1 MNKPHIWMWVGS
13 TSQSSRVMKEEPK
26 DENRAD
32 GEADS
37 DRMEKGEKGRD
48 EDKAEFNGKAIS
60 LKVYIMKRRFYFLH
74 LYSGPQD
81 PLGTA
86 IQAAAKRHRMKVSVT
101 SYDKELNNADLLD
114 PEPFGEILN
123 KAKEGYWDGYH
134 SGFPCTSFTKLRW
147 RKAEGY
153 PGPCRSIRYPYGL
166 PTNDWKL
173 QGDCDEGTLH
183 ASRSAFLGETILK
196 AKTDGRI
203 KPAVTME
210 NPPPSAHEEHLSAW
224 ELPEI
229 ASMVYKNNL
238 TKAVF
243 PTCRYQSGIPAGK
256 RTYKPQQFAG
266 TLLGL
271 KSMEGE
277 CQCGK
282 GAEHIPVVGKER
294 SVESGHYPQELCEK
308 YAELLLQ
315 HFRRIATSEFYVKRA
330 EDLKEEVD
338 DLKKRSA
345 KRQRSTSPPK
355 DDGGSKSPEAV
366 ATSSKSKPQPKKEE
380 DEYTYEY
387 ETDEGEDT
395 KVTAVEPEVKTED
408 KPKEWVGGSGH
419 YGMLKESKAKA
430 NDPANLK
437 FLGGMRNPADA
448 VAGMP
453 SSLNLG
459 LRIFA
464 AWERFSKSNPVALET
479 AGAYGTK
486 DCTLDKG
493 SVTRWKGELRKL
505 IGSQGKPKVDLTSR
519 WVHKSPLEADIIRAW
534 TRKAGDPDTVLAD
547 WIEDGTPLGINLDI
561 ETKGVFPPS
570 DKEFEEEVM
579 IDASLQIAR
588 GSITNYSSITE
599 NITDSKEEVTRVID
613 LGYAVKLTREEVDK
627 HFSQGTISKL
637 AIIVKTR
644 ADGSKKR
651 RLIIDLRRSGGNS
664 KARLKE
670 KIILPK
676 AMDAVETIRAMH
688 HLHPTVTMEEKRSRW
703 GRELVL
709 IDIQDAFPHLAVHAK
724 ELEHC
729 LTPDVDGSGFLLFRA
744 LLFGFKTAPLLWSR
758 YAAWVSRM
766 LQSCVPPHEGQHQ
779 TYLDDS
785 AWCLQGTLQRRNLV
799 LGFIL
804 HTLAAIGMKV
814 SVAKGERGAN
824 ITWAGVEFRLIS
836 DKEVLVTLPEKFIAD
851 LQQRLAEWEGR
862 GMAPLADLR
871 AVTGKI
877 SWLSGVLPRT
887 RWILRVFYAVMSARE
902 TEVRSGSEAS
912 RREKRTDTRNKDGLF
927 VTKRLEGARLAL
939 MEYLN
944 VTKERPTRKIPL
956 SARGL
961 ARVNIITDASPE
973 GLGAVLVIND
983 QVIDMVASKVTEV
996 DAKNLGFEWG
1006 SSASQG
1012 VVEALAIIVALKHW
1026 GPKLAG
1032 MNVQVTIKSDS
1043 VTALSSIQKRS
1054 GASAAQNF
1062 CGAVLGV
1069 LLERFRVEDAKLQ
1082 HIPGVANKVADYL
1095 SRPSTWGST
1104 PRPAEIKEGDIS
1116 QSQVRD
1122 AEYFPLPPPGLNPE
1136 LWGQTSEDSPAGPW
1150 TSWHS

>member
-1 MNKPHIWMWVGS
+1 MPRKSTKRTPLHKVWVFGPPFNAMHPTGRLIDELKKDWSASVSKTFHKGTKGEPAMNKPHIWMWVGS

-134 SGFPCTSFTKLRW
+134 SGFPYTSFTKLRW

-519 WVHKSPLEADIIRAW
+519 WVHRKQTSSGHGLE
-534 TRKAGDPDTVLAD
+534 KQ
-547 WIEDGTPLGINLDI
+547 GTPTPCWRIGLKTEPPWASTWTSKPKGCSHRP
-561 ETKGVFPPS
+561 TK
-570 DKEFEEEVM
+570 
-579 IDASLQIAR
+579 
-588 GSITNYSSITE
+588 N
-599 NITDSKEEVTRVID
+599 
-613 LGYAVKLTREEVDK
+613 
-627 HFSQGTISKL
+627 
-637 AIIVKTR
+637 
-644 ADGSKKR
+644 
-651 RLIIDLRRSGGNS
+651 
-664 KARLKE
+664 
-670 KIILPK
+670 
-676 AMDAVETIRAMH
+676 
-688 HLHPTVTMEEKRSRW
+688 
-703 GRELVL
+703 
-709 IDIQDAFPHLAVHAK
+709 
-724 ELEHC
+724 
-729 LTPDVDGSGFLLFRA
+729 
-744 LLFGFKTAPLLWSR
+744 
-758 YAAWVSRM
+758 
-766 LQSCVPPHEGQHQ
+766 
-779 TYLDDS
+779 
-785 AWCLQGTLQRRNLV
+785 
-799 LGFIL
+799 
-804 HTLAAIGMKV
+804 
-814 SVAKGERGAN
+814 
-824 ITWAGVEFRLIS
+824 
-836 DKEVLVTLPEKFIAD
+836 
-851 LQQRLAEWEGR
+851 
-862 GMAPLADLR
+862 
-871 AVTGKI
+871 
-877 SWLSGVLPRT
+877 
-887 RWILRVFYAVMSARE
+887 
-902 TEVRSGSEAS
+902 S
-912 RREKRTDTRNKDGLF
+912 RRK
-927 VTKRLEGARLAL
+927 
-939 MEYLN
+939 
-944 VTKERPTRKIPL
+944 
-956 SARGL
+956 
-961 ARVNIITDASPE
+961 
-973 GLGAVLVIND
+973 
-983 QVIDMVASKVTEV
+983 
-996 DAKNLGFEWG
+996 
-1006 SSASQG
+1006 
-1012 VVEALAIIVALKHW
+1012 
-1026 GPKLAG
+1026 
-1032 MNVQVTIKSDS
+1032 
-1043 VTALSSIQKRS
+1043 
-1054 GASAAQNF
+1054 
-1062 CGAVLGV
+1062 
-1069 LLERFRVEDAKLQ
+1069 
-1082 HIPGVANKVADYL
+1082 
-1095 SRPSTWGST
+1095 
-1104 PRPAEIKEGDIS
+1104 
-1116 QSQVRD
+1116 
-1122 AEYFPLPPPGLNPE
+1122 
-1136 LWGQTSEDSPAGPW
+1136 
-1150 TSWHS
+1150 